1 MILQTL
7 VDYYDRAQLSPPGW
21 ELKAILFL
29 LVLTSDGQI
38 VSVVSRID
46 KDNPRGAPILV
57 PQSEIRSGKNAW
69 AQPNLLWDHYGF
81 VLGEP
86 KRKPNGDI
94 DPTDSYE
101 KAEKQLGAFI
111 ARIKALLLKNPES
124 KGLVAISRFYASGE
138 YKKVVDRLDAVDV
151 LKIAGANMTFRLVDM
166 VEPVL
171 HEKWVRDIIAT
182 SAISNA
188 DEDSDSNV
196 APKSAMC
203 LVSGK
208 FVEIARLHSKIYGV
222 CSKPAALA
230 AANSK
235 EAQAYS
241 SYGKDQGF
249 IFPVGK
255 PAVFAYTTALNHL
268 LRKDSN
274 QRIQVGDASTV
285 FWAERES
292 EFETL
297 IPDIFG
303 DPPKDDPDAGTR
315 AVHALLDA
323 VHSGKWGRSDKA
335 TRFYVLGL
343 APNAARIS
351 IRFFHCVTLQ
361 EFGQRISQHFKD
373 LELVRGPHD
382 PQYPSLKRL
391 LQTVCLATST
401 QPFGDIERL
410 PPNLGGAIVD
420 TIFSE
425 ENAPYPALWLNAAVG
440 RCRAEQAKKTQQ
452 GTQAQN
458 VPYARA
464 AVIKACLN
472 RQIRR
477 TNFSAPERLFEK
489 EFLPMLD
496 RTNTNP
502 GYLLGRLFAV
512 LERVQ
517 ETAAGGGGKLN
528 STIRD
533 KYYGAM
539 ASSPGIVFPTLD
551 KLKVAHLKKLE
562 WGQKEWFEKIIGEVL
577 NDLPDIPRQL
587 SLPDQ
592 GRFALGYY
600 HQRQDFFTKKS
611 DDTANT
617 TLVTTATTATEGTP
631 A

>member
-1 MILQTL
+1 MILQALT
-7 VDYYDRAQLSPPGW
+7 DYYRRAELSPPGW
-21 ELKAILFL
+21 ELKAIPFFI
-29 LVLTSDGQI
+29 VLDLDGQV
-38 VSVVSRID
+38 VSVVSCAHQA
-46 KDNPRGAPILV
+46 NPRGSQILV

-94 DPTDSYE
+94 NSTDSYE
-101 KAEKQLGAFI
+101 KAKKQLGAFV
-111 ARIKALLLKNPES
+111 ARIKSLLLKYPES
-124 KGLVAISRFYASGE
+124 KGLASISRFYANGE
-138 YKKVVDRLDAVDV
+138 YKKVFARPDASEMV
-151 LKIAGANMTFRLVDM
+151 KIAGANMTFRLVD
-166 VEPVL
+166 VIEPIL
-171 HEKWVRDIIAT
+171 HEQWVQDIVST
-182 SAISNA
+182 SATA
-188 DEDSDSNV
+188 EEDVDVVV
-196 APKSAMC
+196 APKSATC
-203 LVSGK
+203 LVTGD
-208 FVEIARLHSKIYGV
+208 FVEIARLHPKIYRV
-222 CSKPAALA
+222 CSKPTALA

-255 PAVFAYTTALNHL
+255 PAAFAYTTALNHL
-268 LRKDSN
+268 LRKDSP

-285 FWAERES
+285 FWADKAS
-292 EFETL
+292 DFETAV
-297 IPDIFG
+297 PDIFG
-303 DPPKDDPDAGTR
+303 EPPKDDPDAGTR
-315 AVHALLDA
+315 AVHALFSA
-323 VHSGKWGRSDKA
+323 VHKEHGPSTQDDS
-335 TRFYVLGL
+335 RFHILGL

-351 IRFFHCVTLQ
+351 IRFYYCLHLR
-361 EFGQRISQHFKD
+361 ELGKRIEQHFKD
-373 LELVRGPHD
+373 LELVRGSHGHD

-391 LQTVCLATST
+391 LQAVCLATSG
-401 QPFGDIERL
+401 QPFGDIDRL

-420 TIFSE
+420 AIFESE
-425 ENAPYPALWLNAAVG
+425 NTPYPALLLNTAVG

-458 VPYARA
+458 VPYVRA

-477 TNFSAPERLFEK
+477 ANLSATDHLHEK

-496 RTNTNP
+496 LTNTNP

-512 LERVQ
+512 LERLQ
-517 ETAAGGGGKLN
+517 ETSEGGGGKLN

-551 KLKVAHLKKLE
+551 NLKTSHLKKLP
-562 WGQKEWFEKIIGEVL
+562 WAQKEWFDKLIGGILSE
-577 NDLPDIPRQL
+577 LPDIPRQL
-587 SLPDQ
+587 PLPDQ

-600 HQRQDFFTKKS
+600 HQRQDFFTRKT
-611 DDTANT
+611 DD
-617 TLVTTATTATEGTP
+617 ATTEEATPKKGTP